1 MDQFSRPTQEWFE
14 GAFPAPTAAQLG
26 AWGAIAAGEHTL
38 VIAPTGSGKT
48 LSAFLWA
55 IDRLA
60 ARGPRKAPPGTSVLY
75 VSPLKALAVDVE
87 RNLRAPLVGVTQTA
101 KRLGLP
107 APDITVGVR
116 SGDTPAAARR
126 TMQRTPP
133 DILITTPESLFL
145 MLTSAARETL
155 RTVHTVIVDEVHAIA
170 GSKRGAHLALS
181 LARLDVLAQTPGLD
195 GSIGQARPAQ
205 RIGLSATVRPPEEV
219 GRFLVGAAPITI
231 VAPPA
236 PKTFDLSVR
245 VPVADMTEPDPV
257 GEFDEDQ
264 SRTPSIWPHVD
275 AAIVDLV
282 VRHRSSIVFANSRR
296 LAERLTARLN
306 EAYAERLGD
315 SVDLDSGD
323 SAAPGAS
330 AVAEGDGHSAGSAL
344 GRRVAESEDPT
355 PAFAGPPPVSPGR
368 TPSEYGATG
377 EVNHGAAAL
386 LARAH
391 HGSVSKEQRAIIED
405 DLKTGRL
412 RCVVATSSL
421 ELGIDMGAVDLVVQV
436 EAPPSVA
443 SGLQRVGRAGHQVGE
458 ISRGVIFPKHRTDV
472 IHCAVASMR
481 MTAGQIERLRIP
493 AHPLDILAQQTVAA
507 CALEPIDADAWF
519 ETVRGT
525 GSYAELPRSAF
536 EAVLD
541 LLSGR
546 YPSDEF
552 AELRPRV
559 VWDRDAG
566 TLTGRPGAQRLAV
579 TSGGAIPDR
588 GLFPVFM
595 VGEKASRVG
604 ELDEEMVYESRVGD
618 VFALGA
624 TSWRI
629 EDITHDRVLVTPAF
643 GLPGRLPFWHGDSL
657 GRPAELGAALGEFV
671 RTAGQAIEHAP
682 AAQLDA
688 LLRSAESPGSRA
700 SGDLDAA
707 PDPVGSTASEDSD
720 AGTPRSLAASSRG
733 RRRKS
738 GDSLAAAADVAT
750 SAPGESAA
758 TVSKSGSAASK
769 SPAAGTPASAA
780 RSGAARHKSG
790 GAATAGAELSALE
803 QIVHAAGLDDFAT
816 ANLVALLR
824 EQSSATGHLPTDRTL
839 LVERFRDELGDWRL
853 VLHSP
858 YGQPVHAP
866 WALAVG
872 ARLRERFGVDAV
884 PTAADDGIVV
894 RLPDTTDDPPGADLF
909 VFEPDEI
916 DELVTEQVGGSALF
930 ASRFRECSARAL
942 LLPRRDP
949 GRRAPLWQQRQR
961 AAQLLDVAR
970 KFPDFPMLL
979 ETVRECLQ
987 DVYDLPALREL
998 QSGIARRKLRLVEV
1012 ETATPSPFANAL
1024 LFDYIGQFMYEGDS
1038 PLAERR
1044 AAALSLDSSLLA
1056 ELLGRVELR
1065 ELLDPAV
1072 LELTQRELQRLTDER
1087 HARDAE
1093 GLADLLRL
1101 LGPLTAQEAAQ
1112 RCTADPGPWFA
1123 ELAAARRALEVSFA
1137 GQRWWAAVEDAARLR
1152 DALGVPLPIGT
1163 PAAFIE
1169 PVADPLGDL
1178 VGRYARTHG
1187 PFGLEALAHR
1197 FGIGTAVAATALHR
1211 LAAEKRVVEG
1221 EFTPGAAGAEWCD
1234 TQVLRR
1240 LRRRSL
1246 AAARKDV
1253 EPVATA
1259 AFARFLPAW
1268 QHVGTAELRGVDGVF
1283 AVVEQLAGVPIP
1295 ASAWE
1300 TLVLPARVRDYTPAM
1315 LDELM
1320 ATGEVVWSGHG
1331 SITAKDGWI
1340 ALHPADQA
1348 PLTLPPPDDIDL
1360 TETQI
1365 QLLLALGATVIPTS
1379 PAVGDSSPLAGAARS
1394 ASGPG
1399 AAKSPAAG
1407 KAARDRQSPDT
1418 PTVGDAPRAV
1428 EIHSWAADFPD
1439 SIGTRTSDRAVR
1451 SVDAA
1456 EAADT
1461 ERGEPWGDAAEA
1473 ADDATQRAK
1482 GPHLQADSAA
1492 TPLVGMAGSGDF
1504 ATTDEGA
1511 HGVAPP
1517 EPGATAS
1524 GRADALSS
1532 GGPADG
1538 SDTVAGEPKTAR
1550 VQVIPSSGGAYF
1562 FRQLS
1567 DSTGLLDDAAVAAA
1581 LWELVWAG
1589 YVGGDT
1595 FAPVRA
1601 LLSGTT
1607 RTTTAHR
1614 SPRRTPRGRAYLP
1627 RPNMPV
1633 RSGPPTVAGRWS
1645 LLPERVSD
1653 NTIRAHATADQLL
1666 ERYGVLTRGAVQGE
1680 GIPGGFALMYRV
1692 LTEFEDRGRCRR
1704 GYFIDSLGGAQ
1715 FSTTDVVDRL
1725 RSFDTD
1731 RDDRVIGSAVV
1742 LAACDPAN
1750 PYGAALP
1757 WPKGAAEGAGHR
1769 PGRKAGALV
1778 VLIDGDLTLYL
1789 ERGGKTLLT
1798 FTEDPERRTRAAAAL
1813 AALVHDRRVD
1823 SLVVERVDGDSVH
1836 GNTFATFLTD
1846 AGFAPTPRGFRLRGR
1861 P

>member
-1 MDQFSRPTQEWFE
+1 MQQFSRATQEWFD

-26 AWGAIAAGEHTL
+26 AWQAIAAGEHTL

-60 ARGPRKAPPGTSVLY
+60 ARAPEESARGTSVLY
-75 VSPLKALAVDVE
+75 ISPLKALAVDVE

-101 KRLGLP
+101 KRLGVP
-107 APDITVGVR
+107 APEISVGVR
-116 SGDTPAAARR
+116 SGDTPATARR
-126 TMQRTPP
+126 ALQRNPP
-133 DILITTPESLFL
+133 DILITTPESLYL
-145 MLTSAARETL
+145 MLTSAARDTL
-155 RTVHTVIVDEVHAIA
+155 ATVGTVIVDEVHAIA

-181 LARLDVLAQTPGLD
+181 LARLDLLTE
-195 GSIGQARPAQ
+195 RPAQ

-219 GRFLVGAAPITI
+219 GRFLVGPAPITI

-245 VPVADMTEPDPV
+245 VPIPDMTEPDPA
-257 GEFDEDQ
+257 GDSTQ
-264 SRTPSIWPHVD
+264 PGSIWPHVD
-275 AAIVDLV
+275 SAIVDLV
-282 VRHRSSIVFANSRR
+282 LDHRSSIVFANSRR

-306 EAYAERLGD
+306 ESYAERLG
-315 SVDLDSGD
+315 VGESGE
-323 SAAPGAS
+323 P
-330 AVAEGDGHSAGSAL
+330 AE
-344 GRRVAESEDPT
+344 
-355 PAFAGPPPVSPGR
+355 PVSR
-368 TPSEYGATG
+368 THAPPAQLGATT
-377 EVNHGAAAL
+377 EVSHGAAPL

-472 IHCAVASMR
+472 VHCAVASMR
-481 MTAGQIERLRIP
+481 MTAGQIERLDVP

-507 CALEPIDADAWF
+507 CALEPIDVDAWF

-525 GSYAELPRSAF
+525 GSYAALPRSAY
-536 EAVLD
+536 ESVLD

-552 AELRPRV
+552 AELRPRL

-566 TLTGRPGAQRLAV
+566 TLAGRPGAQRLAV

-595 VGEKASRVG
+595 VGERASRVG

-629 EDITHDRVLVTPAF
+629 EEITHDRVLVSPAF

-671 RTAGQAIEHAP
+671 RTAGQAVERAK
-682 AAQLDA
+682 AADVDA
-688 LLRSAESPGSRA
+688 LIERLDTEAGSSAPFAESEAPQRPFGTGAGKSTPVGGSDAPNRRSAETEGPASDLQSRA
-700 SGDLDAA
+700 TNQRTDSEAAGPTAHPQPDVTNQADGEVGGLAPFPADAAGRRDDAESLAPLSDSDTPHERTNIEASVFAPPIESHAPSRRRPGAAAKGAAPRSGSVRVPPRAAGGDLD
-707 PDPVGSTASEDSD
+707 
-720 AGTPRSLAASSRG
+720 L
-733 RRRKS
+733 
-738 GDSLAAAADVAT
+738 
-750 SAPGESAA
+750 
-758 TVSKSGSAASK
+758 
-769 SPAAGTPASAA
+769 
-780 RSGAARHKSG
+780 
-790 GAATAGAELSALE
+790 LE
-803 QIVHAAGLDDFAT
+803 QVTRGAGLDAFAT
-816 ANLVALLR
+816 SNLVALLR
-824 EQSSATGHLPTDRTL
+824 EQQAATGQLPTDRTL
-839 LVERFRDELGDWRL
+839 VVERFRDELGDWRL

-858 YGQPVHAP
+858 YGLPVHAP

-872 ARLRERFGVDAV
+872 SRLRERFGVDAA
-884 PTAADDGIVV
+884 PTASDDGIVV
-894 RLPDTTDDPPGADLF
+894 RLPDTTDDPPGPELF

-916 DELVTEQVGGSALF
+916 DEIVTEQVGSSALF
-930 ASRFRECSARAL
+930 ASRFRECAARAL

-970 KFPDFPMLL
+970 KFPDFPILL

-987 DVYDLPALREL
+987 DVYDLPSLREL
-998 QSGIARRKLRLVEV
+998 LVGIARRKLRLVTV
-1012 ETATPSPFANAL
+1012 ETAAPSPFANSL

-1044 AAALSLDSSLLA
+1044 AAALSLDSGLLA

-1072 LELTQRELQRLTDER
+1072 LELTENELQRLTPER
-1087 HARDAE
+1087 QARDAE

-1101 LGPLTAQEAAQ
+1101 LGPLTAAEAAL
-1112 RCTADPGPWFA
+1112 RCTEDPAPWFA
-1123 ELAAARRALEVSFA
+1123 ELAKARRALEVSFA
-1137 GQRWWAAVEDAARLR
+1137 GARWWAAVEDAARLR

-1187 PFGLEALAHR
+1187 PFATEAVARR
-1197 FGIGTAVAATALHR
+1197 FGLGPAVAATALHR

-1221 EFTPGAAGAEWCD
+1221 EFTPGTSGGEWCD

-1246 AAARKDV
+1246 AAARKEV

-1259 AFARFLPAW
+1259 ALARFLPVW
-1268 QHVGTAELRGVDGVF
+1268 QHVGTGELRGVDGV
-1283 AVVEQLAGVPIP
+1283 ATVVEQLAGVPIP

-1300 TLVLPARVRDYTPAM
+1300 SLILPSRVRDYTPAM

-1320 ATGEVVWSGHG
+1320 ATGEVLWSGHG

-1340 ALHPADQA
+1340 ALHPAEHA
-1348 PLTLPPPDDIDL
+1348 GFSLAPPDEIDL

-1365 QLLLALGATVIPTS
+1365 ALLLALGATIV
-1379 PAVGDSSPLAGAARS
+1379 
-1394 ASGPG
+1394 
-1399 AAKSPAAG
+1399 
-1407 KAARDRQSPDT
+1407 
-1418 PTVGDAPRAV
+1418 
-1428 EIHSWAADFPD
+1428 
-1439 SIGTRTSDRAVR
+1439 
-1451 SVDAA
+1451 
-1456 EAADT
+1456 
-1461 ERGEPWGDAAEA
+1461 
-1473 ADDATQRAK
+1473 
-1482 GPHLQADSAA
+1482 
-1492 TPLVGMAGSGDF
+1492 
-1504 ATTDEGA
+1504 
-1511 HGVAPP
+1511 
-1517 EPGATAS
+1517 
-1524 GRADALSS
+1524 
-1532 GGPADG
+1532 
-1538 SDTVAGEPKTAR
+1538 PKTAAPQNDSPADR
-1550 VQVIPSSGGAYF
+1550 QVVPMPAGAYF

-1567 DSTGLLDDAAVAAA
+1567 DATGLLDDTAVAAA
-1581 LWELVWAG
+1581 LWDLVWAG
-1589 YVGGDT
+1589 YVSGDT

-1607 RTTTAHR
+1607 RSTTAHR
-1614 SPRRTPRGRAYLP
+1614 APRRTPRGRAYLP
-1627 RPNMPV
+1627 RTTMPT
-1633 RSGPPTVAGRWS
+1633 RTGPPTVAGRWS
-1645 LLPERVSD
+1645 LLPERVAD
-1653 NTIRAHATADQLL
+1653 NTIRAHATADLLL
-1666 ERYGVLTRGAVQGE
+1666 ERYGVLTRGPVQSE
-1680 GIPGGFALMYRV
+1680 GVPGGFALMYRV

-1704 GYFIDSLGGAQ
+1704 GYFVDSLGGAQ

-1725 RSFDTD
+1725 RSFDVE
-1731 RDDRVIGSAVV
+1731 RPEHAPAPVLA

-1757 WPKGAAEGAGHR
+1757 WPKGAPESAGHR
-1769 PGRKAGALV
+1769 PGRKAGAIV
-1778 VLIDGDLTLYL
+1778 VLVGGELTLYL

-1798 FTEDPERRTRAAAAL
+1798 FTEDPQIRTDAATAL

-1823 SLVVERVDGDSVH
+1823 ALVIDRVDGESVH
-1836 GNTFATFLTD
+1836 GSPFAPLLTA
-1846 AGFAPTPRGFRLRGR
+1846 AGFANTPRGLRLRGR

>member
-1 MDQFSRPTQEWFE
+1 MDQFSRPTQEWFD
-14 GAFPAPTAAQLG
+14 GAFEEPTAAQLG
-26 AWGAIAAGEHTL
+26 AWRAISAGEHTL

-60 ARGPRKAPPGTSVLY
+60 TRGPSDAPRKTSVLY
-75 VSPLKALAVDVE
+75 ISPLKALAVDVE

-107 APDITVGVR
+107 APEITVGVR
-116 SGDTPAAARR
+116 SGDTSATARR
-126 TMQRTPP
+126 SMQRTPP
-133 DILITTPESLFL
+133 DILITTPESLYL
-145 MLTSAARETL
+145 MLTSSAREALTE
-155 RTVHTVIVDEVHAIA
+155 VQTVIVDEVHAIA

-181 LARLDVLAQTPGLD
+181 LARLDLLTE
-195 GSIGQARPAQ
+195 RPAQ

-231 VAPPA
+231 VKPPA

-245 VPVADMTEPDPV
+245 VPVADMTEPDPS
-257 GEFDEDQ
+257 DDQ
-264 SRTPSIWPHVD
+264 PGSIWPHVD
-275 AAIVDLV
+275 SAIVDLV
-282 VRHRSSIVFANSRR
+282 LAHRSSIVFANSRR

-306 EAYAERLGD
+306 EEYTTRLGD
-315 SVDLDSGD
+315 PVETEHRPP
-323 SAAPGAS
+323 AQ
-330 AVAEGDGHSAGSAL
+330 L
-344 GRRVAESEDPT
+344 G
-355 PAFAGPPPVSPGR
+355 
-368 TPSEYGATG
+368 PST
-377 EVNHGAAAL
+377 EVTHGAEQL

-391 HGSVSKEQRAIIED
+391 HGSVSKEQRALIED
-405 DLKTGRL
+405 DLKSGRL

-472 IHCAVASMR
+472 VNCAVASMR
-481 MTAGQIERLRIP
+481 MTAGQIEELKVP

-507 CALEPIDADAWF
+507 CALEPIDVDTWF
-519 ETVRGT
+519 DTVRGT
-525 GSYAELPRSAF
+525 GSYATLPRSAY
-536 EAVLD
+536 ESVLD

-629 EDITHDRVLVTPAF
+629 EDITHDRVLVSPAF

-671 RTAGQAIEHAP
+671 RHAGQAVERAP
-682 AAQLDA
+682 ATRIDA
-688 LLRSAESPGSRA
+688 LVRAAAKPDHDPTSTPPSAADSINRSPA
-700 SGDLDAA
+700 
-707 PDPVGSTASEDSD
+707 
-720 AGTPRSLAASSRG
+720 AASSRPG
-733 RRRKS
+733 SRKPS
-738 GDSLAAAADVAT
+738 EVDSADRGPRVGPGTAVANLGD
-750 SAPGESAA
+750 
-758 TVSKSGSAASK
+758 
-769 SPAAGTPASAA
+769 
-780 RSGAARHKSG
+780 
-790 GAATAGAELSALE
+790 LE
-803 QIVHAAGLDDFAT
+803 QISHTAGLDDFAT
-816 ANLVALLR
+816 ANLVALLAD
-824 EQSSATGHLPTDRTL
+824 QQQATGHLPTDRTL

-858 YGQPVHAP
+858 YGLPVHAP

-872 ARLRERFGVDAV
+872 ARLRERFGVDAA
-884 PTAADDGIVV
+884 PTASDDGIVV
-894 RLPDTTDDPPGADLF
+894 RLPDTTDDPPGAELF

-916 DELVTEQVGGSALF
+916 DDVVTEQVGGSALF

-970 KFPDFPMLL
+970 KFPDFPILL
-979 ETVRECLQ
+979 ETARECLQ

-998 QSGIARRKLRLVEV
+998 LVRIARRKLRLVEV
-1012 ETATPSPFANAL
+1012 ETAAPSPFANAL

-1044 AAALSLDSSLLA
+1044 AAALSLDSGLLA

-1065 ELLDPAV
+1065 ELLDAAV
-1072 LELTQRELQRLTDER
+1072 IEQTERELQRLTPER
-1087 HARDAE
+1087 QARDME

-1101 LGPLTAQEAAQ
+1101 LGPLTPAEAAL
-1112 RCTADPGPWFA
+1112 RCTDDPAPWFA
-1123 ELAAARRALEVSFA
+1123 ELATSRRALEVSFA
-1137 GQRWWAAVEDAARLR
+1137 GERWWTAVEDAARLR

-1163 PAAFIE
+1163 PTAFIE

-1178 VGRYARTHG
+1178 VARYARTHG
-1187 PFGLEALAHR
+1187 PFTLDAVARR
-1197 FGIGTAVAATALHR
+1197 FGLGPAVAATALHR
-1211 LAAEKRVVEG
+1211 LATEKRMVEG
-1221 EFTPGAAGAEWCD
+1221 EFTPGTSGAEWCD
-1234 TQVLRR
+1234 SQVLRR

-1246 AAARKDV
+1246 AAARKEV

-1268 QHVGTAELRGVDGVF
+1268 QHVGTRELRGVDGVA

-1300 TLVLPARVRDYTPAM
+1300 SLILPSRVRDYAPAM

-1320 ATGEVVWSGHG
+1320 ATGEVIWSGHG

-1348 PLTLPPPDDIDL
+1348 GVTLAPPDEIDF

-1365 QLLLALGATVIPTS
+1365 QLLLALGATVIPER
-1379 PAVGDSSPLAGAARS
+1379 PAPVGDSRRRS
-1394 ASGPG
+1394 RSSSGPSDPG
-1399 AAKSPAAG
+1399 DDGGVSAPWN
-1407 KAARDRQSPDT
+1407 RQSMADGAIDGDGSGASSAPDRL
-1418 PTVGDAPRAV
+1418 GDAEREPPPG
-1428 EIHSWAADFPD
+1428 PD
-1439 SIGTRTSDRAVR
+1439 AQAGTAS
-1451 SVDAA
+1451 
-1456 EAADT
+1456 
-1461 ERGEPWGDAAEA
+1461 
-1473 ADDATQRAK
+1473 
-1482 GPHLQADSAA
+1482 
-1492 TPLVGMAGSGDF
+1492 
-1504 ATTDEGA
+1504 
-1511 HGVAPP
+1511 
-1517 EPGATAS
+1517 PGAVAQPRT
-1524 GRADALSS
+1524 
-1532 GGPADG
+1532 GGM
-1538 SDTVAGEPKTAR
+1538 
-1550 VQVIPSSGGAYF
+1550 QVVPTSGGAYF

-1567 DSTGLLDDAAVAAA
+1567 DATGLLDDTAVAGA

-1589 YVGGDT
+1589 YVAGDT

-1601 LLSGTT
+1601 MLSGTT
-1607 RTTTAHR
+1607 RSTTAHR
-1614 SPRRTPRGRAYLP
+1614 TPRRTPRGRIYLP
-1627 RPNMPV
+1627 RTTLPT
-1633 RSGPPTVAGRWS
+1633 RTGPPTVAGRWS

-1653 NTIRAHATADQLL
+1653 NTIRAHATADVLL
-1666 ERYGVLTRGAVQGE
+1666 ERYGVLTRGSVQSE
-1680 GIPGGFALMYRV
+1680 GVPGGFALMYRV

-1704 GYFIDSLGGAQ
+1704 GYFVDSLGGAQ

-1725 RSFDTD
+1725 RSFDTE
-1731 RDDRVIGSAVV
+1731 RSPRAESRALA

-1757 WPKGAAEGAGHR
+1757 WPKSAAEGAGHR
-1769 PGRKAGALV
+1769 PGRKAGAIV
-1778 VLIDGDLTLYL
+1778 VLVDGDLALYL

-1798 FTEDPERRTRAAAAL
+1798 FTEDPQVRADAAAAL

-1823 SLVVERVDGDSVH
+1823 SLVIDRVDGESVH
-1836 GNTFATFLTD
+1836 GNTFATFLAE
-1846 AGFAPTPRGFRLRGR
+1846 AGFAPTPRGFRLRSK